1 MRARFST
8 DRPVNATPSLAVR
21 RIIPYPRSSA
31 IRGDARHRATL
42 DGAVRR
48 IALTL
53 CDLRVLAEESPIEE
67 AGRLVERVRCLP
79 VPGSHLPTSTLDSD
93 SGRCTHCAVMPRGVP
108 CSPRYR

>member
-67 AGRLVERVRCLP
+67 AGRLVERVRCRL
-79 VPGSHLPTSTLDSD
+79 VQRTDHAACEQK
-93 SGRCTHCAVMPRGVP
+93 RRAVRAIRRRMMSIR
-108 CSPRYR
+108 RQDRR